1 MNPGGAM
8 NPGGTVSPPPP
19 DLILT
24 GAEIFTDGVVPGWAE
39 AMAVS
44 AGRITAV
51 GDAAEVMELAGPQTD
66 VRDLAGRPVFP
77 GFIDA
82 HVHPLSGGTDLL
94 RCALHDLGTA
104 AEYAGAISRYAAE
117 HPERPWIE
125 GGGWS
130 MDAFERGV
138 PSAAQLDAVTGDRPA
153 ILANRDG
160 HTAWV
165 NTAALGLAGI
175 TGATPDPADGRI
187 ERDERGQPSGA
198 LHEGAMALVGRL
210 VPEPTA
216 EFRAEALLA
225 AQQYLHSLG
234 ITGWQDAH
242 VHADP
247 DDAAVYLQLLQSGQL
262 TSRVVGAQWF
272 DRGRGADQL
281 PEFIERRKSGSA
293 DLFRQTS
300 IKVMLDGVCETHTAA
315 LSAPYLD
322 HQGQPTGNTGISF
335 FADDDLREYDRLLD
349 EAGFQVHF
357 HAVGDRATTQALDA
371 VQAALAA
378 NGPRHNRHHI
388 AHVQVVA
395 PQDVPR
401 FRRLGVTVNAQ
412 PLWARL
418 EPQMTRLTLPFLGPD
433 RGGWQYRFRDFEN
446 AGVPTAFG
454 SDWPVSTPD
463 PFREL
468 HVAVNRTPAPD
479 KTSWSP
485 ADGVFLPEQR
495 LSLLSAVRA
504 FTLGSAY
511 VNHAEELAGSLA
523 AGKSAD
529 FIVLDRN
536 PFDGPPGDIW
546 RTTVQQTW
554 FAGQPVYQREPA
566 A

>member
-1 MNPGGAM
+1 MS
-8 NPGGTVSPPPP
+8 TPPP

-44 AGRITAV
+44 GGQITAV
-51 GDAAEVMELAGPQTD
+51 GDSASVLELAGPRTD
-66 VRDLAGRPVFP
+66 VRELDGRTVFP

-82 HVHPLSGGTDLL
+82 HVHPLSGGSDLL
-94 RCALHDLGTA
+94 RCALHDLRTA
-104 AEYAGAISRYAAE
+104 AEYADTISTYAAE

-138 PSAAQLDAVTGDRPA
+138 PTAAQLDAVTGDRPA

-165 NTAALGLAGI
+165 NSAALRLAGI
-175 TGATPDPADGRI
+175 TGSTPDPADGRI
-187 ERDERGQPSGA
+187 ERDEHGHPSGA

-225 AQQYLHSLG
+225 AQEYLHSLG

-247 DDAAVYLQLLQSGQL
+247 DDAAVYLRLAEAGQL

-272 DRGRGADQL
+272 ERDRGADQL
-281 PEFIERRKSGSA
+281 PGFIERRTSGSVS
-293 DLFRQTS
+293 LFRQSS

-322 HQGQPTGNTGISF
+322 TSGHPTSNTGISF
-335 FADDDLREYDRLLD
+335 FPDDDLREYVRLLD
-349 EAGFQVHF
+349 QAGFQVHF

-371 VQAALAA
+371 VEAALAA

-433 RGGWQYRFRDFEN
+433 RGGWQYRFGDFEN
-446 AGVPTAFG
+446 AGAATAFG

-468 HVAVNRTPAPD
+468 HVAVNRTPVPD

-485 ADGVFLPEQR
+485 ADGVFLPGQR

-511 VNHAEELAGSLA
+511 VNHAEDLAGSLA

-546 RTTVQQTW
+546 RTTVDQTW